1 MIMGLQLLTIE
12 IIRLLA
18 LATGSFVLAWAL
30 SPILSY
36 FLYKFKFH
44 KNIRDSQR
52 APIMAALHAKKS
64 GTPVGG
70 GILIWF
76 TLLIA
81 TFGLELFSWIWPGSW
96 VAKLAFLSRPE
107 TYLPLGA
114 LFASAGVGLIDD
126 WMNVRGKG
134 PHGGGLSVPQRL
146 FLYLII
152 ALLGAW
158 WFYFKLGW
166 DVLHVPF
173 SGNFAIG
180 GWYVLTFAFVIVATS
195 FSVNET
201 DGLDGLVGGTLLI
214 AFGSYM
220 VITMVQGK
228 FNLAAM
234 IAVILGGLLAFLW
247 YNIGP
252 AKYFMGDT
260 GVMAL
265 GTTLGI
271 VAALTNTIFL
281 LPFFAFIFVVESLSV
296 IVQLSSKKILKR
308 KIFLST
314 PIHHHFEAIGWPE
327 SKIVMRFW
335 MIAGVSSAVGLAIFL
350 LDRAL

>member
-1 MIMGLQLLTIE
+1 MGLQLMTVE
-12 IIRLLA
+12 IIRLLV
-18 LATGSFVLAWAL
+18 LVTGSFILAWAL
-30 SPILSY
+30 SPLLSY
-36 FLYKFKFH
+36 FLYRFH
-44 KNIRDSQR
+44 FYKNIRDSQK
-52 APIMAALHAKKS
+52 APIMAALHAKKA

-76 TLLIA
+76 ILLLV
-81 TFGLELFSWIWPGSW
+81 TFGLELCRWWWQDSWL
-96 VAKLAFLSRPE
+96 AKLAFLSRPE
-107 TYLPLGA
+107 TFLPLGA
-114 LFASAGVGLIDD
+114 LFASAAVGLVDD
-126 WMNVRGKG
+126 WMNVRGRG
-134 PHGGGLSVPQRL
+134 PNGGGLSVSHRL
-146 FLYLII
+146 VLYLFI
-152 ALLGAW
+152 AVVGAW
-158 WFYFKLGW
+158 WFFGKLSW

-173 SGNFAIG
+173 AGNYALG
-180 GWYVLTFAFVIVATS
+180 WWYVIIFAFVIVATS

-201 DGLDGLVGGTLLI
+201 DGLDGLAGGTLLI
-214 AFGSYM
+214 AFASYV
-220 VITMVQGK
+220 VIAMVQGK

-281 LPFFAFIFVVESLSV
+281 LPFFAFICLIESLSV
-296 IVQLSSKKILKR
+296 ILQVGSKKLFRK
-308 KIFLST
+308 KIFLSA

-327 SKIVMRFW
+327 AKIVMRFW
-335 MIAGVSSAVGLAIFL
+335 MVAGVAAALGLAIFL

>member
-1 MIMGLQLLTIE
+1 MGMQLLTIE
-12 IIRLLA
+12 IIRMLVLV
-18 LATGSFVLAWAL
+18 TGSFILAWAL
-30 SPILSY
+30 SPILSHA
-36 FLYKFKFH
+36 LYYFKFY

-52 APIMAALHAKKS
+52 APIMAALHAKKA

-70 GILIWF
+70 GILVWI
-76 TLLIA
+76 TLFIV
-81 TFGLELFSWIWPGSW
+81 TFGLELVRFWWPESWL
-96 VAKLAFLSRPE
+96 AKLAFLSRSE
-107 TYLPLGA
+107 TLLPLGA
-114 LFASAGVGLIDD
+114 LFASAAVGLIDD

-134 PHGGGLSVPQRL
+134 PHGGGLSVKQRL

-152 ALLGAW
+152 ALIGAW
-158 WFYFKLGW
+158 WFFGKLGW

-173 SGNFAIG
+173 AGNYSVG
-180 GWYVLTFAFVIVATS
+180 WWYVIIFAFVIVATS

-201 DGLDGLVGGTLLI
+201 DGLDGLAGGVLLT
-214 AFGSYM
+214 ALGSYV
-220 VITMVQGK
+220 VIAMVQGK
-228 FNLAAM
+228 FNMAAM
-234 IAVILGGLLAFLW
+234 LAVLIGGLVAFLW

-265 GTTLGI
+265 GTTLGV

-281 LPFFAFIFVVESLSV
+281 LPLFAFVCVIESLTV
-296 IVQLSSKKILKR
+296 IVQVISKKFFKR

-335 MIAGVSSAVGLAIFL
+335 MVASVTSALGLAIFL